1 VPSAKGRARQ
11 GRPAPVGRK
20 LQELEKRLAAL
31 EAQLR
36 DARRQAGQTG
46 GSGGERR
53 SRLQR
58 DAVARAERVRE
69 TLQQSL
75 EQLSRVLAT
84 SRERV
89 ERETDRL
96 SRALRAGM
104 KASTEAYR
112 RSRKG

>member
-1 VPSAKGRARQ
+1 MPSAKGRARQ

-20 LQELEKRLAAL
+20 LQELDKRLATL

-36 DARRQAGQTG
+36 RASLQAG
-46 GSGGERR
+46 GSGTERL
-53 SRLQR
+53 SRLQQ

-84 SRERV
+84 SRDRV